1 MCVYIYIS
9 PLKHTSYLLH
19 TQHTLYMNGNGLTSI
34 IKVLL
39 ISSLF
44 SGSYFTATP
53 QSLCVLSSQEASQAF
68 LQALWLG
75 SSSWE

>member
-1 MCVYIYIS
+1 MYIYVYIS
-9 PLKHTSYLLH
+9 PLKHMNYLLH
-19 TQHTLYMNGNGLTSI
+19 TQHTLYMNSNSLTR

-68 LQALWLG
+68 LQVLWLG
-75 SSSWE
+75 SSSWG